1 MHRCL
6 RTNPELQQYALRQ
19 AGAICIFTDYESGSK
34 TQRPQLAE
42 RLSYLRGNGG
52 VVLVV

>member
-19 AGAICIFTDYESGSK
+19 AGAICIFTDCESGSK